1 MRNFQSLVLCV
12 GAAAVLAACGGG
24 GSSSGKLTFSSMV
37 NFGDSLSDVGTYKV
51 GTVAALGGGM
61 YNVNS
66 ATAKNWTQ
74 VLASQLGVS
83 TPCPYQTGLD
93 GDATKGFK
101 VPVVNNTACKNYAQ
115 GGARVTNPYGPGN
128 KALGEPHAT
137 LGQLTVPLVTQ
148 VANHLG
154 VSAGSTFS
162 GTELVTVMAGGNDA
176 IIQTG
181 TYTATVGA
189 AFATGGAAAAA
200 TAGTAAATAA
210 VTAMSTAGSELAALV
225 KNQIVA
231 KGAKYVVVVNLPN
244 VAQTPYGALNEA
256 GLPGTKT
263 VIDTMVKAFNSA
275 LSSGLAG
282 ASNVK
287 LVDAYAASS
296 DQVINPAT
304 YGLSNVTAPACDLT
318 NPATNPL
325 GSSLVCNTSNVIAGD
340 VSKYMFAD
348 QVHPTPYGY
357 ELLAAAVAKA
367 MTSAGWL

>member
-1 MRNFQSLVLCV
+1 
-12 GAAAVLAACGGG
+12 
-24 GSSSGKLTFSSMV
+24 
-37 NFGDSLSDVGTYKV
+37 
-51 GTVAALGGGM
+51 
-61 YNVNS
+61 
-66 ATAKNWTQ
+66 
-74 VLASQLGVS
+74 
-83 TPCPYQTGLD
+83 
-93 GDATKGFK
+93 
-101 VPVVNNTACKNYAQ
+101 
-115 GGARVTNPYGPGN
+115 
-128 KALGEPHAT
+128 
-137 LGQLTVPLVTQ
+137 
-148 VANHLG
+148 
-154 VSAGSTFS
+154 
-162 GTELVTVMAGGNDA
+162 
-176 IIQTG
+176 
-181 TYTATVGA
+181 
-189 AFATGGAAAAA
+189 
-200 TAGTAAATAA
+200 
-210 VTAMSTAGSELAALV
+210 MSTAGSELATLV

-256 GLPGTKT
+256 SLPGTKT